1 MIVSDQ
7 TNTCNLTIF
16 SWLLFCFV
24 TVPVDFLIDP
34 VTEKFLNYPP
44 NHPELYYGTVEFV
57 ASVEYMVRP
66 PQPAAYVF
74 VFDCS
79 AHAYHLGYLPVV
91 ADAILE
97 CLDSIPGDSRTMIGF
112 IGFDSKV
119 HFFNL
124 GEKQPTQLVMLDIK
138 DVFLPSS
145 ENLLVNLLSKRKIVE
160 DFLNKTLKNFSFSET
175 KHGMHQPILDSGSA
189 LGPALTAAYQVISPI
204 GGRITVIQATLPNM
218 GSTQDGSFLTN
229 REDPNNR
236 ATSNSNINSLTPL
249 LNPVTDFY
257 KKLALDCSEHQVAI
271 DLFVISPTYADLS
284 TVGQAAK
291 ISGGSIF
298 YYGATGANLA
308 TSPTK
313 VLARFYSDFKHY
325 LTRNI
330 GFEAVMR
337 LRCTKGLS
345 IHTFH
350 GNFFVRSTDLLSLPN
365 VNPDIGYAMQI
376 SIDDDLKDFN
386 SIGFQAA
393 ILYTNP
399 VGERRIRVHTLSL
412 PIVSTLA
419 DVINFA
425 DQDAIAA
432 MLCKM
437 GKTIT
442 IITFDDKAFF
452 DYSNHT
458 YH

>member
-1 MIVSDQ
+1 
-7 TNTCNLTIF
+7 
-16 SWLLFCFV
+16 
-24 TVPVDFLIDP
+24 
-34 VTEKFLNYPP
+34 
-44 NHPELYYGTVEFV
+44 
-57 ASVEYMVRP
+57 MVRP
-66 PQPAAYVF
+66 PQPASYIF

-79 AHAYHLGYLPVV
+79 AHAYHLGYLSVV

-97 CLDSIPGDSRTMIGF
+97 SLDSIPGDSRTLIGF

-124 GEKQPTQLVMLDIK
+124 GDKQPAHLVMLDIK

-160 DFLNKTLKNFSFSET
+160 EFLIKTLKNFPFVENT
-175 KHGMHQPILDSGSA
+175 PGTHQPIVDSGSA
-189 LGPALTAAYQVISPI
+189 LGPALTAAYQVVSPI
-204 GGRITVIQATLPNM
+204 GGRITVIQAALPNM
-218 GSTQDGSFLTN
+218 GVPQDGSILTN

-236 ATSNSNINSLTPL
+236 AANSSNINSLTPL

-257 KKLALDCSEHQVAI
+257 KKLALDCSEHQIAV

-284 TVGQAAK
+284 TVGQVAK

-308 TSPTK
+308 TNPSR

-365 VNPDIGYAMQI
+365 VNPDNGYAMQI
-376 SIDDDLKDFN
+376 SIDEDLKDFN

-393 ILYTNP
+393 VLYTNP

-412 PIVSTLA
+412 PIVSTLQ

-437 GKTIT
+437 GTLT
-442 IITFDDKAFF
+442 IILTLKLKHCFQFN
-452 DYSNHT
+452 SLI
-458 YH
+458 